1 VFRISSTLLPRL
13 PWLRKSWADA
23 KKRGLDKLSPQD
35 IDAEIKAYR
44 REKREK
50 NEKKKK

>member
-1 VFRISSTLLPRL
+1 
-13 PWLRKSWADA
+13 
-23 KKRGLDKLSPQD
+23 LDKLSFQD

-50 NEKKKK
+50 SEKKK